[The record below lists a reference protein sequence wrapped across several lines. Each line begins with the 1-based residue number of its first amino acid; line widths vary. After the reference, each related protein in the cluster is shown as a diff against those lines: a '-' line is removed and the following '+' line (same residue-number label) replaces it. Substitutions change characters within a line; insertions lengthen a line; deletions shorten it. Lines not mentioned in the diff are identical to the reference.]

1 VYGIIRIGSLT
12 YKVVNCFQR
21 RDRNGTYF
29 SKSNT
34 ADCCHINNNVS
45 EIPQKP
51 AVPELLQQPKMVII
65 FAKTLGR
72 LKVFK
77 VLFYLIHMSIQVNI
91 HMILDH
97 KAVIVLDIS
106 RVSQTLVP
114 AFT

>member
-1 VYGIIRIGSLT
+1 
-12 YKVVNCFQR
+12 
-21 RDRNGTYF
+21 
-29 SKSNT
+29 
-34 ADCCHINNNVS
+34 
-45 EIPQKP
+45 
-51 AVPELLQQPKMVII
+51 MVII